1 MNTNIFF
8 LMEKSKT
15 LITQTLLLFVVLIG
29 ANRAF
34 SQKTDSTGITSIS
47 TSTPQQTIGRF
58 SAGASVTNNGI
69 SLIPSFSLGKP
80 AAIFDLTVGN
90 KRLSFEPQFR
100 FALTGRPWSFLFWW
114 RYKLLKV
121 NNFTFNVGAHPSV
134 VFREKT
140 YVVNGDPEK
149 AIVEQQYLAAEF
161 VPNLALSKTVS
172 IGAYYLVSHGF
183 DKGTAKLTNF
193 IALRSTF
200 SRINLS
206 NKLYL
211 SFTPQVFYLRMDD
224 RGGFYANSTL
234 VLAKRNFPFSI
245 SSVMSKTIH
254 SDIIGAKPFIW
265 NISLNYLINKNYV
278 GI

>member
-1 MNTNIFF
+1 MNTNIFS
-8 LMEKSKT
+8 LTETSKT
-15 LITQTLLLFVVLIG
+15 HLTQILLFLALLFG
-29 ANRAF
+29 AHHAF
-34 SQKTDSTGITSIS
+34 SQKTDSTGITSIT

-58 SAGASVTNNGI
+58 AAGASVTNNGI

-100 FALTGRPWSFLFWW
+100 FALTGKPWSFIFWW
-114 RYKLLKV
+114 RYKLLKI
-121 NNFTFNVGAHPSV
+121 NNFTFNIGAHPSV

-140 YVVNGDPEK
+140 FLVNGDPEK
-149 AIVEQQYLAAEF
+149 AIIEQQYAAAEF

-183 DKGTAKLTNF
+183 DKGTAKITNF
-193 IALRSTF
+193 IAVRSTF
-200 SRINLS
+200 SRINLYK
-206 NKLYL
+206 KLYL
-211 SFTPQVFYLRMDD
+211 SFSPQVFYLRMDD
-224 RGGFYANSTL
+224 RAGFYANSTL
-234 VLAKRNFPFSI
+234 VLAKRNFPLSI

>member
-1 MNTNIFF
+1 MDTSIFF
-8 LMEKSKT
+8 LTGKSKT
-15 LITQTLLLFVVLIG
+15 LIAQTLLLLALLFG
-29 ANRAF
+29 AHRAF
-34 SQKTDSTGITSIS
+34 SQKTDSTGITSIT

-58 SAGASVTNNGI
+58 SAGASATNNGI

-80 AAIFDLTVGN
+80 AAVFDLTVGN

-100 FALTGRPWSFLFWW
+100 FALTGRPWSFIFWW
-114 RYKLLKV
+114 RYKLLKI
-121 NNFTFNVGAHPSV
+121 NNFTFNIGAHPSV
-134 VFREKT
+134 VFRERT
-140 YVVNGDPEK
+140 YIVNGDPEK
-149 AIVEQQYLAAEF
+149 AIIEQQYVAAEF

-183 DKGTAKLTNF
+183 DRGTAKVTNF

-206 NKLYL
+206 KKLYL
-211 SFTPQVFYLRMDD
+211 SFTPQVFYLRMDN

-245 SSVMSKTIH
+245 SSVMSKTIV